1 MCRRRVCVVTGSR
14 AEYDQLYWLL
24 KEIEKESSLVLQ
36 LVVTGM
42 HLSSE
47 HGLTVTRIEED
58 GFTVTSKIEAMPQD
72 TSASSITKSVGVG
85 LIKFSDLFKS
95 LCPDVV
101 VLLGDRYELF
111 APAIATL
118 FQRIPLVHIC
128 GGERTDASLDELIRH
143 SITKMASIHFVSEDA
158 YRRRV
163 IQLGEHPTKVMNY
176 GDLGVESVRR
186 TNRISLA
193 EFGKKIGFDL
203 SGSPYFL
210 VTYHPET
217 TKSEFIS
224 GHAIQLLRAL
234 AKFPDHVI
242 LFTGANADH
251 GGNII
256 NDLFRDY
263 ANRFPKKYI
272 FVQSLG
278 RENYIAAMTYATLV
292 LGNSSSGIVEAP
304 VVGIPTINIGERQQ
318 GRIMVGSIFTCSH
331 DTEDIVRTITEVLLT
346 VSKKDSTVTI
356 KSEVEYSTAK
366 RIKDYLR
373 DADLRYEQKLFFD
386 IPQ

>member
-1 MCRRRVCVVTGSR
+1 MCRRQVCVVTGSR

-24 KEIEKESSLVLQ
+24 KEIEEESSLELQ

-47 HGLTVTRIEED
+47 HGFTVTRIEED
-58 GFTVTSKIEAMPQD
+58 GFTITSKIEALPQD

-85 LIKFSDLFKS
+85 LIKFADLFDS
-95 LCPDVV
+95 LSTDVV
-101 VLLGDRYELF
+101 VLLGDRYELL

-143 SITKMASIHFVSEDA
+143 SITKLACIHFVSEDV

-163 IQLGEHPTKVMNY
+163 IQLGENPVKVMNY
-176 GDLGVESVRR
+176 GDLGMESVRR
-186 TNRISLA
+186 TKRIDL
-193 EFGKKIGFDL
+193 EQLGKNIGFDL
-203 SGSPYFL
+203 RGSPYFL

-224 GHAIQLLRAL
+224 QYVIQILRAL

-251 GGNII
+251 GGYII
-256 NDLFRDY
+256 NELFSDY
-263 ANRFPKKYI
+263 VDRYPKKSI

-278 RENYIAAMTYATLV
+278 RENYIAAMTYAALV
-292 LGNSSSGIVEAP
+292 VGNSSSGIVEAP
-304 VVGIPTINIGERQQ
+304 VVGVPTVNIGERQQ
-318 GRIMVGSIFTCSH
+318 GRIMAGSIFTCSH
-331 DTEDIVRTITEVLLT
+331 DTEDIVRTITEVLVT
-346 VSKKDSTVTI
+346 VSKEDSTETTE
-356 KSEVEYSTAK
+356 SEVELSTAK